1 MESRGRSSARRRSV
15 AGQSKLHENNL
26 KASHKR
32 LGHKA
37 ATPPRHQQSQQ
48 QEDEDATRL
57 EKGGDPGEATEIDLK
72 HHDDGAESYD
82 ERLHEDSDCE
92 CGSDS
97 DSDAGSLTSNQT
109 EDDDERDGLEQHAD
123 AEEDESEEELVEQQR
138 EASQGLVEVDRKSL
152 KRPEDESNDNQR
164 ERPAYVSRRPPLGSL
179 SVAVA
184 EPKKKGIQEPR
195 NPRGSATARALSSS
209 VAPPP
214 PRDRKSRHKF
224 QFPDAE
230 LLKLVLEEEQ
240 EAQSSASS
248 GSKAHATAT
257 ATATS
262 ARRASSST
270 TGLPLPTM
278 LPLRRQSF
286 SLTKSPLKS
295 FAALSPRPPVACSS
309 GSNGNN
315 SSSSRL
321 TARRKSSSACLMTAR
336 SPLVVKSGPA
346 KKASASAAE
355 SSPSSSPSPLP
366 PPAPLTTSS
375 QMVLRVRERK
385 SDGLPELVIAKRPAR
400 TLVWQWP
407 DRQVRVPFMIQLGP
421 HQHGVMLRQL
431 RYVKSVMN
439 DFPWA
444 KTHLK
449 ELLASYTKKDLT
461 KEQLYPQLN
470 LLSYQLQGEIGTH
483 VKKQRQLAA
492 KKQRLTTQLSLAT
505 TALNELQ
512 VTKYGRRGKPHE
524 TRLSYD
530 PGEPTKLH
538 WVRKNGERSAVALD
552 VDVLRVQCYDS
563 GDSSNMSKPLKRFAH
578 SARLDCCVSLIAPTR
593 SLDLQL
599 RSSLHRDWLV
609 NALHDVIAFARQYKA
624 ASAASRALAQ
634 PSKSQ
639 GRQSA

>member
-1 MESRGRSSARRRSV
+1 MESRGSSSARRRSV
-15 AGQSKLHENNL
+15 AGHSKLHENNLKASHKRLGHKAATPPRHQHKLHENNL

-57 EKGGDPGEATEIDLK
+57 EKGGDPGQATEIDLK
-72 HHDDGAESYD
+72 RLDDGAESDD
-82 ERLHEDSDCE
+82 EELHEDSDCD
-92 CGSDS
+92 CGSDSDSDS

-123 AEEDESEEELVEQQR
+123 AEEDEGDEELVEQQR
-138 EASQGLVEVDRKSL
+138 EASQGLVEVDLKSL

-164 ERPAYVSRRPPLGSL
+164 ERPANVSRRPPLGSL

-257 ATATS
+257 STATATA

-309 GSNGNN
+309 GSNSNS

-563 GDSSNMSKPLKRFAH
+563 GDSSNMSKPLKRCG
-578 SARLDCCVSLIAPTR
+578 RRCIATG
-593 SLDLQL
+593 S
-599 RSSLHRDWLV
+599 
-609 NALHDVIAFARQYKA
+609 
-624 ASAASRALAQ
+624 
-634 PSKSQ
+634 
-639 GRQSA
+639 